1 MAHNMDNDQQEV
13 NYQEIDHDNFDDFLC
28 NYHEGD
34 LLRGIYAYGFERPS
48 PIQAKAIQPICD
60 GRDLVAQAQSGSGK
74 TGAFIMG
81 ALTKIDM
88 SIRRPQVIVIANT
101 RELAAQIETV
111 AKNIGKFIKS
121 DNGGKHGSVELKV
134 SLCVGGSIKD
144 TNSNL
149 KEASV
154 SQILIGTPGRL
165 VDLIERDTNRKYG
178 KNDLLDDLKILV
190 LDEADKL
197 LGEDFRDQIHKVLKR
212 IPIKCQVCLFSA
224 TYLQDI
230 LDLTKKFLNNPVR
243 ILVDKEK
250 ISVDSIKNYYVDAQ
264 YEENKYDIL
273 VDLYQKVS
281 VCQAVI
287 FVNSI
292 RKAIEVSDSLIK
304 DGHSVGTIHSK
315 LNDLERRDIL
325 TNFRRTQTRILVAT
339 DIISRG
345 IDIQQVGLVINYDV
359 PTDPEQYI
367 HRVGRSGRY
376 GKLGVAI
383 TFLTSHHSDSMRM
396 RNIERNYRIKFESLP
411 PLETVNHY
419 LTGLKGYNY
428 IDTSS
433 QVN

>member
-1 MAHNMDNDQQEV
+1 
-13 NYQEIDHDNFDDFLC
+13 
-28 NYHEGD
+28 
-34 LLRGIYAYGFERPS
+34 
-48 PIQAKAIQPICD
+48 
-60 GRDLVAQAQSGSGK
+60 
-74 TGAFIMG
+74 
-81 ALTKIDM
+81 
-88 SIRRPQVIVIANT
+88 
-101 RELAAQIETV
+101 
-111 AKNIGKFIKS
+111 
-121 DNGGKHGSVELKV
+121 
-134 SLCVGGSIKD
+134 
-144 TNSNL
+144 
-149 KEASV
+149 
-154 SQILIGTPGRL
+154 
-165 VDLIERDTNRKYG
+165 
-178 KNDLLDDLKILV
+178 
-190 LDEADKL
+190 
-197 LGEDFRDQIHKVLKR
+197 
-212 IPIKCQVCLFSA
+212 VCLFSA

-230 LDLTKKFLNNPVR
+230 LDLTKKFLNNPIR

-273 VDLYQKVS
+273 IDLYQKVS

-304 DGHSVGTIHSK
+304 EGHSVGTIHSK
-315 LNDLERRDIL
+315 LNDIERRDIL

-383 TFLTSHHSDSMRM
+383 TFLTSHHSDSTRM